1 MTPIETAFQA
11 EFCMVFD
18 HQGAIAT
25 RIATSRT
32 RFLFRTHRGHQA
44 GGCTCDRQSARFP
57 IALAHGHRANSLFD
71 RVIHRSGD
79 STCSD
84 NALGVPN
91 AFDPFDKSN
100 IHRLRGRASVRAF
113 RCGS

>member
-1 MTPIETAFQA
+1 MTPLETAFQT

-44 GGCTCDRQSARFP
+44 GGRTCDRQSARFP

-84 NALGVPN
+84 HACLMTFPWFWGKMVH
-91 AFDPFDKSN
+91 
-100 IHRLRGRASVRAF
+100 HRQAATCRW
-113 RCGS
+113 